1 MANDSVQDRTT
12 CKTIIGA
19 NDYSNSARSWSVRS
33 EHVSFNCEDRTIVL
47 KFFRGRNFVRI
58 FRIIIQHGDCI
69 VSSRKAQSIIL
80 ITERRVRSQCV
91 KERELV
97 LKLYIYTGLNWF
109 KSNREEERDYIKTN
123 YDLSRILSMTQS
135 SDFKTL
141 GIKLGGV
148 EYPWKSMW
156 NIFKVQSVLKWGSK
170 LQVFHF
176 RSKNWK

>member
-1 MANDSVQDRTT
+1 M
-12 CKTIIGA
+12 
-19 NDYSNSARSWSVRS
+19 
-33 EHVSFNCEDRTIVL
+33 L

-123 YDLSRILSMTQS
+123 YDLSRILSMTQ
-135 SDFKTL
+135 
-141 GIKLGGV
+141 
-148 EYPWKSMW
+148 
-156 NIFKVQSVLKWGSK
+156 
-170 LQVFHF
+170 
-176 RSKNWK
+176 